1 MDGKSMRYNHESYLP
16 IGAFQPIL
24 GRMTLHGG
32 GGNPLDVISDVIGTG
47 GGDTGLLNIVDEVAQ
62 AGSDVFAGAD
72 DLVFQPIT
80 APISQVTS
88 ALDEAVVQPI
98 TAPISEV
105 GVAID
110 DAVADVIPGGWGT
123 LAQIAAAAATAGQST
138 LIQAAAA
145 AAAAGG
151 SKFAKDKDLK
161 SAIEQGAIAGA
172 TTGAQQG
179 IGKAFE
185 LGDIGKAGLSAG
197 IKGGINYS
205 QTGDVNS
212 ALKAGAEG
220 AAMSYGGAKL
230 GEFAAPYLNELKGDF
245 GKYLQDK
252 GLNLSGSIDP
262 TVNVEGAVTS
272 PVENPVMGQP
282 YNPDP
287 IAELLNSRQ
296 NLAISD
302 QANLDAAYTSDS
314 QYANQGE
321 KGYESGLYPKAK
333 LLDDPYA
340 YLKEKGIEGKDYVV
354 NKATGAIDYLKDT
367 PLSEMPG
374 DLYNAAKDYYNES
387 SPQKLALTA
396 AGLYGL
402 SSLGGSGGDNKGK
415 SQAQIDAEEAAAKKT
430 YTYGTAGQMPSN
442 YLLKNKVNAGNVY
455 GNATGY
461 RPLKRYA
468 DGGDVQHYGIGGKVA
483 DLGTRLLQPFEK
495 AILRPIGE
503 AAPFLKDMAPYAG
516 MALGAMTAN
525 PYVAG
530 TVGGIASGFG
540 KPGEFDFKRAFM
552 GGFASYGMANLMSGL
567 EAAGTETALPPIDS
581 ASTVPDYL
589 DAMKTANTPYTAE
602 EVDRLIKPPTI
613 STGTGAVPP
622 SDIFRSKE
630 QYNKMGEGIKN
641 LLGKDTSDSATKAL
655 LSKAGMYKAGLPL
668 IMGTTG
674 MMGVDESNALKQ
686 EYDIAT
692 AKNQADTD
700 KFNARVTAGKKR
712 AQQAVS
718 ENPYM
723 FAMGG
728 AIDDEYGG
736 DNMNTVNGN
745 MQNGFMGYAD
755 GGDVSDP
762 NSYGAYLQNQGYY
775 YRPSQG
781 SGEDASR
788 GGWARDIGGGDDAY
802 VQFLEGDNE
811 ENTLRGYQQFQRE
824 QAQASPSPSS
834 PPALD
839 IETVR
844 ANARRALDMSRGVM
858 DNIADATAAVNTAQ
872 DLIGMPTPPPPIITE
887 PIAPT
892 SSPRATTPTATNP
905 TSQYL
910 VSNPTSSS
918 PLNSSNIYEYQKKR
932 RGYAE
937 GGIPRFLSG
946 GGDGMSDSIKAK
958 IEGTQEA
965 RLADGEFVIPA
976 DVVSHLG
983 NGSSKAGAK
992 QLYDMMDRVRKART
1006 GNPKQG
1012 REIKPTKLMPV

>member
-1 MDGKSMRYNHESYLP
+1 MRYNHESYLP

-32 GGNPLDVISDVIGTG
+32 GGGGILDVVSDVIGTG
-47 GGDTGLLNIVDEVAQ
+47 GGDTGLLNIIDEGVQ
-62 AGSDVFAGAD
+62 AGSDVFAAAD
-72 DLVFQPIT
+72 DAILQPIT

-88 ALDEAVVQPI
+88 ALDDAVVQPI
-98 TAPISEV
+98 TAPISDV

-123 LAQIAAAAATAGQST
+123 IAQVAAAATGNPYIIGATSAGVN
-138 LIQAAAA
+138 
-145 AAAAGG
+145 
-151 SKFAKDKDLK
+151 FAKNKDLE
-161 SAIEQGAIAGA
+161 SAIKAGLISGGTAGITQGLGD
-172 TTGAQQG
+172 TFQ
-179 IGKAFE
+179 
-185 LGDIGKAGLSAG
+185 LGDIGKAGLSGG
-197 IKGGINYS
+197 IKGGINYA

-230 GEFAAPYLNELKGDF
+230 GEYTAPYLNELKGDF

-272 PVENPVMGQP
+272 PVSDPVMGQP

-287 IAELLNSRQ
+287 MQDLINSKLAES
-296 NLAISD
+296 S
-302 QANLDAAYTSDS
+302 QANFQDRSPYNYPVFEEGFEPTA
-314 QYANQGE
+314 
-321 KGYESGLYPKAK
+321 GYDPKAN
-333 LLDDPYA
+333 LLDNPYK
-340 YLKEKGIEGKDYVV
+340 YLEQKGTDAKDYLD
-354 NKATGAIDYLKDT
+354 KAGKYLTDT

-374 DLYNAAKDYYNES
+374 DLYNAAKKLD
-387 SPQKLALTA
+387 KTDLALLA
-396 AGLYGL
+396 AGTYGL
-402 SSLGGSGGDNKGK
+402 SSLGGGGGDQQ
-415 SQAQIDAEEAAAKKT
+415 SQAQLEEEKKKI
-430 YTYGTAGQMPSN
+430 YTYGTAGQSSPN
-442 YLLKNKVNAGNVY
+442 YLLKNRINASNVY
-455 GNATGY
+455 SPSTGY
-461 RPLKRYA
+461 RPLTRYA
-468 DGGDVQHYGIGGKVA
+468 EGGDVQHYGIGGKVSDA
-483 DLGTRLLQPFEK
+483 FTRIAQPFEK
-495 AILRPIGE
+495 AVLRPIGE
-503 AAPFLKDMAPYAG
+503 AVPFVKDLAPYAG

-530 TVGGIASGFG
+530 AVGGIASGFG
-540 KPGEFDFKRAFM
+540 KPGGFDFKRAFM
-552 GGFASYGMANLMSGL
+552 GGVASYGMSNLMSGL
-567 EAAGTETALPPIDS
+567 EAAGTDPTQAANFQPVEGPLN
-581 ASTVPDYL
+581 STVPDYEQ
-589 DAMKTANTPYTAE
+589 AMRTANTPYTAQE
-602 EVDRLIKPPTI
+602 IDSLIKPPTI
-613 STGTGAVPP
+613 STGTGASPP

-686 EYDIAT
+686 EYDQAT
-692 AKNQADTD
+692 AQSKADED
-700 KFNARVTAGKKR
+700 KFKARVAAGKKR

-736 DNMNTVNGN
+736 DDMNNVNGN

-755 GGDVSDP
+755 GGPVTNAEDLEFMTQLENNRNEVDPMSDAR
-762 NSYGAYLQNQGYY
+762 YAGLLKQNQDYLSTIYGNIYNQPTPQPVAPPPPVTVT
-775 YRPSQG
+775 PSVEPTPLTG
-781 SGEDASR
+781 AI
-788 GGWARDIGGGDDAY
+788 APPPPPP
-802 VQFLEGDNE
+802 
-811 ENTLRGYQQFQRE
+811 
-824 QAQASPSPSS
+824 PSTVAP
-834 PPALD
+834 LD

-844 ANARRALDMSRGVM
+844 ANANRALDMSEEVRN
-858 DNIADATAAVNTAQ
+858 NIRDSSRAVERAQ
-872 DLIGMPTPPPPIITE
+872 ELIGTASATPPPPVYQ
-887 PIAPT
+887 
-892 SSPRATTPTATNP
+892 SPNVSPAGQYMVRNP
-905 TSQYL
+905 TGPES
-910 VSNPTSSS
+910 
-918 PLNSSNIYEYQKKR
+918 LNSSNIYQYQKKK

>member
-32 GGNPLDVISDVIGTG
+32 GGGFISDAIESVSDFISPVTDVINDVFIQPASDV
-47 GGDTGLLNIVDEVAQ
+47 LA
-62 AGSDVFAGAD
+62 ASDD
-72 DLVFQPIT
+72 YITQPIT

-88 ALDEAVVQPI
+88 ALDDAVIQPI
-98 TAPISEV
+98 TEPIGKV

-123 LAQIAAAAATAGQST
+123 LAQIAAAVATMGQSIP
-138 LIQAAAA
+138 IQAAAA
-145 AAAAGG
+145 AAAGAG
-151 SKFAKDKDLK
+151 SDYAKNKDIK
-161 SAIEQGAIAGA
+161 SAVEQGAIKGA
-172 TTGAQQG
+172 TRYGLGTLGEMISGPTDVLSADDAYM
-179 IGKAFE
+179 GKAMT
-185 LGDIGKAGLSAG
+185 DLS
-197 IKGGINYS
+197 S
-205 QTGDVNS
+205 
-212 ALKAGAEG
+212 
-220 AAMSYGGAKL
+220 
-230 GEFAAPYLNELKGDF
+230 
-245 GKYLQDK
+245 LQPE
-252 GLNLSGSIDP
+252 S
-262 TVNVEGAVTS
+262 AVTS
-272 PVENPVMGQP
+272 LIPEPTVGASFGPDVYPDAPPPVSGEIQMTDSGEFINK
-282 YNPDP
+282 NPDIQNADFIP
-287 IAELLNSRQ
+287 KKIELTPDLRIREDILN
-296 NLAISD
+296 
-302 QANLDAAYTSDS
+302 QANLDAAYTPDS
-314 QYANQGE
+314 QYINQDAQ
-321 KGYESGLYPKAK
+321 GYDKVK
-333 LLDDPYA
+333 FKDDPYR
-340 YLKEKGIEGKDYVV
+340 YLASRGIEGKDYAI
-354 NKATGAIDYLKDT
+354 NKATGAIDYLSNRN
-367 PLSEMPG
+367 PLDYPG
-374 DLYNAAKDYYNES
+374 DLYDAAKDYYNES
-387 SPQKLALTA
+387 SPGKLALTA
-396 AGLYGL
+396 AGAYGL
-402 SSLGGSGGDNKGK
+402 SNLVGGGGGEQQ
-415 SQAQIDAEEAAAKKT
+415 SQTQAEADAAAKKA
-430 YTYGTAGQMPSN
+430 YTYGTAGPMSPN
-442 YLLKNKVNAGNVY
+442 YLLKNRINAGNVY
-455 GNATGY
+455 SDAAGY
-461 RPLKRYA
+461 RPLNRYA
-468 DGGDVQHYGIGGKVA
+468 DGGEVQHYGIGGRISDAFTRVA
-483 DLGTRLLQPFEK
+483 QPFEK

-503 AAPFLKDMAPYAG
+503 AVPFIKDLAPYAG

-540 KPGEFDFKRAFM
+540 KPGGFDFKRAFM
-552 GGFASYGMANLMSGL
+552 GGFASYGMSNLMSGL

-700 KFNARVTAGKKR
+700 KFNARTAAGKKR

-736 DNMNTVNGN
+736 DDMNTVNGN

-755 GGDVSDP
+755 GGPVTNAEDLEFMTQLENNRNEVDPMSDP
-762 NSYGAYLQNQGYY
+762 RYAGLLKQNQDYLSKIYGNIYNQPTPQPVAPPPVTVT
-775 YRPSQG
+775 PSVEPTPLTG
-781 SGEDASR
+781 
-788 GGWARDIGGGDDAY
+788 
-802 VQFLEGDNE
+802 
-811 ENTLRGYQQFQRE
+811 TL
-824 QAQASPSPSS
+824 APPPPPSPVTQ
-834 PPALD
+834 PPPLD

-844 ANARRALDMSRGVM
+844 ANAQKALEMSQNVM
-858 DNIADATAAVNTAQ
+858 SNITDATTAVNTAQ
-872 DLIGMPTPPPPIITE
+872 DLIGMPTTPPPIVTTPDPVAPTSPPPPIITE

-892 SSPRATTPTATNP
+892 SSPRATP
-905 TSQYL
+905 SGQYL
-910 VSNPTSSS
+910 VSNPTASS
-918 PLNSSNIYEYQKKR
+918 PLNSSNIYQYQKKK